1 MKSVPHS
8 AQYILGE
15 YGPLTLFL
23 QTAGYKGLFFQ
34 FVKIKLMLFNIPFPP
49 PRHILKHLTVHSTEE
64 FETDLSF
71 VLGVEQC
78 FKDIILP
85 LSEKGF
91 KRAF

>member
-1 MKSVPHS
+1 MW
-8 AQYILGE
+8 AFNFIFTNCG
-15 YGPLTLFL
+15 L
-23 QTAGYKGLFFQ
+23 QRPFFFK
-34 FVKIKLMLFNIPFPP
+34 FVKIKLILFNNPFPP